1 MCDVS
6 DGLLQDLGH
15 LARASGVRIVVDGE
29 RLPRPPGVSLEDA
42 LTGGEDHALVATV
55 PAGIAVAGRRAEDRR
70 GGTGRGRRRGPG
82 SGHGAGA
89 GSGAGLE
96 ALQLSIDDGA
106 RSTIA
111 HSDPGGLLA
120 S

>member
-15 LARASGVRIVVDGE
+15 LARAGGVRIVLDGE

-55 PAGIAVAGRRAEDRR
+55 PAGTPLPDGVLRIGAVEPGEGVGVS
-70 GGTGRGRRRGPG
+70 GG
-82 SGHGAGA
+82 AA
-89 GSGAGLE
+89 
-96 ALQLSIDDGA
+96 
-106 RSTIA
+106 
-111 HSDPGGLLA
+111 PGGPQERA
-120 S
+120 PGWRHFT